1 ARFAAAF
8 RALLRSIAIRTARKP
23 RAAGASVTIKISGT
37 GEENRTRVRVG
48 RCAPVLAQLL
58 GVDAGA
64 AIQPT
69 LETDSAEVGPRH
81 LRFLLFAWVVSW
93 VDVIDRPRPNTMDLK
108 DGLFFGPGE
117 MVHLGLHNR
126 DAAGWYC
133 LGLGG
138 IKLVSHADV
147 KGAGDHSDML

>member
-1 ARFAAAF
+1 MQPKAAARFAAAF

-37 GEENRTRVRVG
+37 GEENRTRTRVRVG

-93 VDVIDRPRPNTMDLK
+93 VDVIDR
-108 DGLFFGPGE
+108 
-117 MVHLGLHNR
+117 
-126 DAAGWYC
+126 
-133 LGLGG
+133 
-138 IKLVSHADV
+138 
-147 KGAGDHSDML
+147 